1 MASQRRPK
9 EKATT
14 AGQRP
19 ARRYDRLLAIA
30 EQEYTT
36 GRMSTGLLYARRGDR
51 RYTYDGQDRR
61 DMRAELRA
69 AWTRKQSGE
78 GLGEDVIRAVIDE
91 LRRRSGEATLDEPTA
106 AEQGAE
112 MAAQLTAGP
121 EDAASAYYTENGCT
135 WWARPTRDGA
145 IPVMLATFTAEI
157 AEEVTLDDGAE
168 RTLTWLVRVAARDGR
183 SGETQITPDQLGRPH
198 QWATRAAGTSALV
211 MPGQAI
217 ADHLR
222 VAVQSRSASVTR
234 KTTYIHTGWRQID
247 GHWAHLTSS
256 GALGAAGLDEAV
268 TVDLGPNLAGYA
280 LPDPRDVRAVREAVK
295 ESLALIE
302 LAPDTVTVP
311 WLAAAYRAP
320 LPLPPDCAVWM
331 YGESGTFKSEQCALG
346 QQHYGP
352 TMHVKNLPGNWTS
365 SANDLEVT
373 AFMLDGV
380 LFVVDDYSPDA
391 TRTDAARRAAAA
403 DRLIRG
409 SANRS
414 GRGRLRPDGTRRP
427 VKLPRGQ
434 ILTSA
439 EDLPPSVKSLRARTF
454 VVKVAG
460 GDVSIPEL
468 TEAQKTAA
476 AGTYAVA
483 MAGYVQLLAV
493 RYDADHGLP
502 RALVAARDRFRDT
515 AKGEGHPRHAE
526 NIASL
531 ALGWHEFLAFAE
543 AIGAVTAAERAACWS
558 RAWMAL
564 RTVGAEQENYAADA
578 DPVTIY
584 LSSIR
589 ALIAS
594 GRVHVA
600 GQDGGCPVENPVRW
614 GWAEGMSAGEPLWRP
629 QGDLIGWTDGTDLY
643 LESSI
648 AYKLARQH
656 AEAEGQPLTTS
667 KRMVH
672 EHLSQ
677 RNLLAS
683 TAGKGHLTARRRL
696 GGTQQTVVHLTINK
710 FDSEAA

>member
-1 MASQRRPK
+1 
-9 EKATT
+9 
-14 AGQRP
+14 
-19 ARRYDRLLAIA
+19 
-30 EQEYTT
+30 
-36 GRMSTGLLYARRGDR
+36 MSTGLLYARRGDR
-51 RYTYDGQDRR
+51 RRTYNGQDRR
-61 DMRAELRA
+61 DLRAELRA
-69 AWTRKQSGE
+69 DWTRKYAGE

-91 LRRRSGEATLDEPTA
+91 LRRRSVEAAPDEPTA

-112 MAAQLTAGP
+112 LTAQLAGGP
-121 EDAASAYYTENGCT
+121 EQAASAYYTEDGCT

-145 IPVMLATFTAEI
+145 VPVMLATFAAEI
-157 AEEVTLDDGAE
+157 TEEATLDDGAE
-168 RTLTWLVRVAARDGR
+168 RTLTWLLRVSARDGR
-183 SGETQITPDQLGRPH
+183 AGETQITPDQLGRPQ

-222 VAVQSRSASVTR
+222 VAVQSRSTSVVR
-234 KTTYIHTGWRQID
+234 KTTYIHTGWRQLN
-247 GHWAHLTSS
+247 GQWAHLTSS
-256 GALGAAGLDEAV
+256 GALGADGLDDAV
-268 TVDLGPNLAGYA
+268 TVDLGANLGGFA

-311 WLAAAYRAP
+311 WLAATYRAP

-352 TMHVKNLPGNWTS
+352 AMHVKNLPGNWTS
-365 SANDLEVT
+365 SANDLEAT

-380 LFVVDDYSPDA
+380 LFVVDDYSPDS
-391 TRTDAARRAAAA
+391 TRMDAARRAAAA

-439 EDLPPSVKSLRARTF
+439 EDMPPSIKSLRARTF

-460 GDVSIPEL
+460 GDVSVPKL
-468 TEAQKTAA
+468 TEAQKTAV
-476 AGTYAVA
+476 AGTYTVA
-483 MAGYVQLLAV
+483 MAGYVQSLAV
-493 RYDADHGLP
+493 RYDADRSLP
-502 RALVAARDRFRDT
+502 RELVIARDRYRDT
-515 AKGEGHPRHAE
+515 AKGEGHPRYAE

-543 AIGAVTAAERAACWS
+543 TVGAVTAAERAACWS

-564 RTVGAEQENYAADA
+564 RIIGAEQERYAADA

-594 GRVHVA
+594 GRAHVA
-600 GQDGGCPVENPVRW
+600 GTDGGCPAENPVRW
-614 GWAEGMSAGEPLWRP
+614 GWTEGMSAGEPLWHPR
-629 QGDLIGWTDGTDLY
+629 GDLIGWTDGTDLY

-656 AEAEGQPLTTS
+656 ADAEGQSLTTS

-677 RNLLAS
+677 RKLLAS
-683 TAGKGHLTARRRL
+683 TAGKGHLTARHRL
-696 GGTQQTVVHLTINK
+696 GGAQQTVVHLTVLK
-710 FDSEAA
+710 FDEKAA